1 MQSLRGPSRH
11 TATSG
16 TAVDSLSWS
25 AGPMRVVHPP
35 PLSEF
40 IVMDCRTVRSL
51 LVPFSEGELA
61 PAEMEWVGAHLDAC
75 RSCEDAAARVRVHA
89 DRLSAFAPPPMGEAF
104 AADLFAKMD
113 AELAE
118 ALDGFHVSAQPAKPP
133 APPVVTPRTG
143 ELRLRPAGIVV
154 YAAAVILLGIWGWSR
169 HEAAARAEQR
179 VQDLE
184 LALERAER
192 LRATPSPQPMP
203 GESWRAVAY
212 TRERGHL

>member
-16 TAVDSLSWS
+16 TAVDSLSLF
-25 AGPMRVVHPP
+25 AGPMRVVPPP

-40 IVMDCRTVRSL
+40 VVMDCRTVRSL
-51 LVPFSEGELA
+51 LVPFTEGELA
-61 PAEMEWVGAHLDAC
+61 PAEMEWVGAHLSAC
-75 RSCEDAAARVRVHA
+75 RTCADAAARVRAHG
-89 DRLSAFAPPPMGEAF
+89 DRLSAFAPPPMSGAF

-113 AELAE
+113 ADLSH
-118 ALDGFHVSAQPAKPP
+118 ALDDLQSAGSPTPNAAPA
-133 APPVVTPRTG
+133 VVAARTG

-154 YAAAVILLGIWGWSR
+154 YAAAILLLGLWGWSR
-169 HEAAARAEQR
+169 HEAADRAEQR

-192 LRATPSPQPMP
+192 LRANPSPQPMP